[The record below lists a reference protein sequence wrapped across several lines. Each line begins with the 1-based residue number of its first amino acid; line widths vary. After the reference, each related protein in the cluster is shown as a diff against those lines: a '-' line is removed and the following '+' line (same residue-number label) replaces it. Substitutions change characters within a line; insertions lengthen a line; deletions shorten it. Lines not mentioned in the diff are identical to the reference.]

1 MAQSTSSDNNT
12 MCTLCAKDGIQIP
25 ISLEVAKMSVTIKN
39 MLEDLGDDDGF
50 DNHIPI
56 PPINGNVL
64 KKIYEYCQY
73 IYKNPLELDELQK
86 WIDDYKFEVPL
97 PAWFTEYLN
106 IDQGLLVEIIL
117 GANFLDIDSLL
128 RMACKQVASFIRN
141 KTPEELKII
150 FNKQSEQSDEAVS
163 VMPAAAAAAASVAS
177 ASDETETIDENVDIL
192 NDD

>member
-1 MAQSTSSDNNT
+1 MAQLTTDDNKT

-25 ISLEVAKMSVTIKN
+25 ISLEVAKMSITIKN
-39 MLEDLGDDDGF
+39 MLEDLGEDDGF

-73 IYKNPLELDELQK
+73 IYKNPLELDDLQK
-86 WIDDYKFEVPL
+86 WIDDYKFEIPL

-150 FNKQSEQSDEAVS
+150 FNKQSDEAVL
-163 VMPAAAAAAASVAS
+163 PAAAVAAASAAAS
-177 ASDETETIDENVDIL
+177 AETENVEENVDIL